1 MFSLGCTEAGIY
13 PFPKARRQMSNE
25 RLPQAPE
32 AASTGYETNSRAR
45 QFEVVSDEF
54 AFEVSDSMP
63 CGGSYFG
70 CDEFIG
76 FWTRSPRNGPNFATR
91 HIRARA
97 SSLLQ
102 VRPQRSHIAAR
113 RVGLAGA
120 FPVQL

>member
-1 MFSLGCTEAGIY
+1 
-13 PFPKARRQMSNE
+13 MSNE